1 MRKKKAGNND
11 FTSQEKMQIL
21 NDIEVIG
28 NVSKVAEKYNV
39 SRQSIYN
46 WKNEIEQLQEE
57 VKQNEKFLQARE
69 GSKFDVDV
77 IKDIESYKHLLQQ
90 IGTLEERKQNIGAV
104 VEYNLMR
111 VIQMLESHPDLSV
124 IHPKDLSKIM
134 IDLNSVRKDMNNEPA
149 IIVEYKNSFKENVL
163 QVLNDFLDIDQIKE
177 VVNRIEAMDADF
189 EIID

>member
-1 MRKKKAGNND
+1 MRKKKAGTE
-11 FTSQEKMQIL
+11 FTASEKLQIL
-21 NDIEVIG
+21 NDIEVVG

-46 WKNEIEQLQEE
+46 WKNELIQIEEE

-77 IKDIESYKHLLQQ
+77 IKDIDSYKHLLQQ
-90 IGTLEERKQNIGAV
+90 IGTLEERKQSIGAV

-111 VIQMLESHPDLSV
+111 VIQMLETHPDLAE

-134 IDLNSVRKDMNNEPA
+134 TDLNSVRKDMNNEPA
-149 IIVEYKNSFKENVL
+149 IIVEYKNSFKTNVL
-163 QVLNDFLDIDQIKE
+163 HVLTDFLEIEQMKE
-177 VVNRIEAMDADF
+177 VVKRIEAMDADF
-189 EIID
+189 EIVS

>member
-11 FTSQEKMQIL
+11 FTAQEKMQIL

-111 VIQMLESHPDLSV
+111 VIQMLESHPDLSD

-149 IIVEYKNSFKENVL
+149 IIVEYKNSFKTNVM
-163 QVLNDFLDIDQIKE
+163 QVLTDFLDIDQMKE

>member
-1 MRKKKAGNND
+1 
-11 FTSQEKMQIL
+11 MQIL

>member
-11 FTSQEKMQIL
+11 FTAQEKMQIL

-111 VIQMLESHPDLSV
+111 VIQMLESHPDLSD

-149 IIVEYKNSFKENVL
+149 IIVEYKNSFKTNVL
-163 QVLNDFLDIDQIKE
+163 QVLTDFLDIDQIKE